1 MIEDWL
7 LIVII
12 GVIVFSAGIV
22 ITVYSGKK
30 HLTTLGHILYPVGLI
45 IVAIGLIMFAAIK
58 L

>member
-12 GVIVFSAGIV
+12 GVVVFSAGI
-22 ITVYSGKK
+22 ILTVYTGKRA
-30 HLTTLGHILYPVGLI
+30 LTTIGHILYPIGLI
-45 IVAIGLIMFAAIK
+45 IVAIGLIIFAAIR